1 MTAQTA
7 VFAPGDLIEMQL
19 KICEEYVEFKRKSKD
34 MMKAEGEHE
43 DIVLFKTRSCHP
55 GCERVL
61 PVGFKAR
68 RVGARTK
75 DCPLEGAVMEPRQP
89 NLMRMSFLN
98 LYLKFDF

>member
-43 DIVLFKTRSCHP
+43 DIVLFETRSCHP

-75 DCPLEGAVMEPRQP
+75 DCPVSLGGRGDGAQATKPDEDEFP
-89 NLMRMSFLN
+89 
-98 LYLKFDF
+98 